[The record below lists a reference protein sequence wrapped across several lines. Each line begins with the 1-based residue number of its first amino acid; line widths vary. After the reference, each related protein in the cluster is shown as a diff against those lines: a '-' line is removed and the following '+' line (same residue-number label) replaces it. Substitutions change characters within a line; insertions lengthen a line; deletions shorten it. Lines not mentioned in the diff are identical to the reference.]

1 LVSIVCRF
9 LECVLVDFSV
19 LFFLI
24 IVVNLFLPKVL
35 DAYESIVFAVF
46 VLVLGSELVCAKKLF
61 EGIRD

>member
-1 LVSIVCRF
+1 
-9 LECVLVDFSV
+9 VLVDFSV